1 MFTIAQISLARLMRW
16 APWFYLL
23 GVALLVAVMV
33 AGVGAKGAQRW
44 LSIGGFRFQPSEIMK
59 LVLPLTIAWYLADR
73 SLPPRFFPI
82 LVALALVLVPTA
94 LILQQPDLGTS
105 LLIAASGLFVLFVAG
120 MGWGYILGA
129 AMLAIAG
136 SWPMWMFVL
145 RDYQTQRIL
154 TLLDPEADKL
164 GAGWN
169 IIQSKPAIGSGGWE
183 GKGWTDGTQSHLDI
197 LPESHTDFIIAV
209 LSEEFGLRGVL
220 VLMTIYLLILL
231 RGFWIGIN
239 ARSSFGRMVAG
250 TAHNVIPETAELN
263 GTVRTLDGTVRT
275 EIAMRMERVIR
286 GVTEAHGASYEFTYE
301 RGYRPV
307 VNDAAVTAEMVRVV
321 ADVCGAG
328 AVVAM
333 RPVMVGEDFSAFQQ
347 KAPGNFF
354 FIGIRNEAR
363 GIVHPHHHPRF
374 DIDESALETGVKIF
388 AEAARRFNGK
398 R

>member
-1 MFTIAQISLARLMRW
+1 VADYLRQMPDHGSADLARRPGLASRLHIDIPLLLLLLVLTAYGLVVLYSGSGKSLDAVIRQGRYFLLAYAVMFTVAQISLARLMRW

-129 AMLAIAG
+129 AVLAIAG

-145 RDYQTQRIL
+145 RDYQKQRIL

-169 IIQSKPAIGSGGWE
+169 IIQSKTAIGSGGWE
-183 GKGWTDGTQSHLDI
+183 GKGWTDGTQSHLDF

-250 TAHNVIPETAELN
+250 SL
-263 GTVRTLDGTVRT
+263 TLTFFVYIFVNMGMV
-275 EIAMRMERVIR
+275 A
-286 GVTEAHGASYEFTYE
+286 GVL
-301 RGYRPV
+301 PV
-307 VNDAAVTAEMVRVV
+307 VGVPLPLVSAGGTSAISLMAAFGILMAVSTEKS
-321 ADVCGAG
+321 AG
-328 AVVAM
+328 Q
-333 RPVMVGEDFSAFQQ
+333 G
-347 KAPGNFF
+347 
-354 FIGIRNEAR
+354 
-363 GIVHPHHHPRF
+363 
-374 DIDESALETGVKIF
+374 
-388 AEAARRFNGK
+388 
-398 R
+398 